1 VPQTAPSRTRIRV
14 REATLADAERI
25 AALRLSLL
33 AHHKTNPIYSR
44 VRPDA
49 RLRAIELT
57 EEQLASTSQVM
68 LVAVRGEHI
77 VGILRCIEQRGHRL
91 LRPARYA
98 HIGTVYVVPSARRQ
112 GVLRS
117 LLDAA
122 IAWCRERGLKEIR
135 LQNAIDNPLAMAAW
149 ESLGFRVVEQIRLRR
164 L

>member
-1 VPQTAPSRTRIRV
+1 VPHTAASRTRVRV
-14 REATLADAERI
+14 RTATPADAERI
-25 AALRLSLL
+25 AELRLSLL

-44 VRPDA
+44 IRRDA
-49 RLRAIELT
+49 RPRAIELT
-57 EEQLASTSQVM
+57 EEQLTSTNQVM
-68 LVAVRGEHI
+68 LVAVRGERI
-77 VGILRCIEQRGHRL
+77 VGVLRCIEQRGHRL
-91 LRPARYA
+91 LRPARFA

-112 GVLRS
+112 GVLRT

-122 IAWCRERGLKEIR
+122 IAWCRERGIKEMR